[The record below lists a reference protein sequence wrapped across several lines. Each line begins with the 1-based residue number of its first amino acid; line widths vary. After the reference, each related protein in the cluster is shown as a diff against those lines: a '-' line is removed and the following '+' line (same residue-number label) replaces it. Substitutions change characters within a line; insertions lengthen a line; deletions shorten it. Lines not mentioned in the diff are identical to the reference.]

1 MSGATARWV
10 DGARTALKRAAMAA
24 DAVVSTDGVVVLAY
38 HRIDGAG
45 GSQMNLAPQQFRRQ
59 LNALMEMAR
68 VVTLDAALAELA
80 GAVPPPVSAGDDR
93 PAVVLTFDDG
103 TADFV
108 TEALPVLDD
117 LGLPAT
123 LYLATGPVESNAAWP
138 DGASPLT
145 WAQLGE
151 LATSTLVT
159 IGCHTH
165 DHLLLDRADPRV
177 VADDLDRSINLI
189 GEHCGS
195 SPTHFAYPKALAPSE
210 ANEALVRERFVSAAL
225 AGTRPNRIG
234 RSDPHRLTRSPIQRA
249 DTPRNVAHK
258 MAGGMRLEDD
268 VRRLVHRAAYRGA
281 KE

>member
-1 MSGATARWV
+1 
-10 DGARTALKRAAMAA
+10 MAA
-24 DAVVSTDGVVVLAY
+24 DTVLARPGVVILAY
-38 HRIDGAG
+38 HRVNDDDGG
-45 GSQMNLAPQQFRRQ
+45 QMNLPTDRFRRQ
-59 LNALMEMAR
+59 L
-68 VVTLDAALAELA
+68 TELA
-80 GAVPPPVSAGDDR
+80 AMAQVISLDEALVELTGALPPTDVDR
-93 PAVVLTFDDG
+93 RSVVLTFDDG
-103 TADFV
+103 TADFA
-108 TEALPVLDD
+108 TEVLPVLDD

-138 DGASPLT
+138 DGASPLN

-151 LATSTLVT
+151 LATSDLVT

-165 DHLLLDRADPRV
+165 DHLLLDRADPRA
-177 VADDLDRSINLI
+177 VAADLDRSIDLI

-195 SPTHFAYPKALAPSE
+195 RPTHFAYPKALAPSH
-210 ANEALVRERFVSAAL
+210 ANEALVRQRFVSAAL

-234 RSDPHRLTRSPIQRA
+234 HTDPHHLARSPIQRA

-281 KE
+281 SE